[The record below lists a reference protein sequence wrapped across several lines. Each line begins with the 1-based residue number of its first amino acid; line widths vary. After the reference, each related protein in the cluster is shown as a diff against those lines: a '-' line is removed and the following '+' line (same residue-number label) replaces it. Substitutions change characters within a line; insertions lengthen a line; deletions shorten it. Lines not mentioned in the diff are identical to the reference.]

1 MIGSITPRFLTY
13 KIVSDYEEAL
23 IQEENYTKRRV
34 YAMFELVFLTLT
46 ILFFL
51 GNMVTIGVP
60 FVLMEWLDKRMAEWK
75 AVAI

>member
-1 MIGSITPRFLTY
+1 
-13 KIVSDYEEAL
+13 
-23 IQEENYTKRRV
+23 
-34 YAMFELVFLTLT
+34 MFELVFLTLT